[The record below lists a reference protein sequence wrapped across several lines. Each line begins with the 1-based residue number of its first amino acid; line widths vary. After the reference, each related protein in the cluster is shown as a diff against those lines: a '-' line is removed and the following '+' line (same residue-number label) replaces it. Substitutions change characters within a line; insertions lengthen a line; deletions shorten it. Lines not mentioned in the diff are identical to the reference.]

1 MSGLARVQL
10 HCVVRK
16 GRVSIVRYVA
26 RWPRHWISRVF
37 VPWLFL
43 IVVRGSWVGG
53 GWYTKLSGGYINTSN
68 KGDDIDK
75 RGWVSQY
82 FEPGRNCISHMTSSR
97 KSVPAPPMP
106 SAKLCFASVRVFL
119 YITKWPIATKIL
131 TTISAIETSHDR
143 DCVPR

>member
-10 HCVVRK
+10 RPLREKKRSCIYLSYVR
-16 GRVSIVRYVA
+16 
-26 RWPRHWISRVF
+26 RWPRRCISRVF

-43 IVVRGSWVGG
+43 VVVRGGPGW
-53 GWYTKLSGGYINTSN
+53 WYTKLSGGYIDTSN

-82 FEPGRNCISHMTSSR
+82 LEPGRNCISYMTSSR

-106 SAKLCFASVRVFL
+106 FARFCFASVRVFL
-119 YITKWPIATKIL
+119 YITKWPIANKTL
-131 TTISAIETSHDR
+131 TTISAIEASHDR